1 MMAKEPNWR
10 LAPASGPC
18 NPTVRDDWP
27 KEVMLDNTYKV
38 LPVRKVQ

>member
-1 MMAKEPNWR
+1 MAKKVFCFCTR
-10 LAPASGPC
+10 RSGPC